1 MPIPGIRH
9 RPLDRYRVQLLVRET
24 LTVQYCRR
32 PETFPLLICVQLIT
46 FIQLYKTRMDHDGC
60 RSFIYMTED
69 PSLTNPE
76 EKGGKGKQ
84 RKTRG
89 KDKGKAQPSPPLLLL
104 LPHTPPLVLLPPLS
118 LELLGLRRETLS
130 WLLLIAV
137 TPLGSVR
144 WRFLLLVG

>member
-32 PETFPLLICVQLIT
+32 PETFPLLVCEQLIT

-60 RSFIYMTED
+60 RSPIYMTED
-69 PSLTNPE
+69 PSLTNPEE

-89 KDKGKAQPSPPLLLL
+89 KDKEKTQSSPPLLLL
-104 LPHTPPLVLLPPLS
+104 LPHTRPLVLLPPLS
-118 LELLGLRRETLS
+118 LELLGLHRETLS
-130 WLLLIAV
+130 WLLLIAA
-137 TPLGSVR
+137 TPLESVR
-144 WRFLLLVG
+144 